1 MNEEFCYE
9 EISMIGLELEEVL
22 CAMEK
27 NINFK
32 LSEMDLKLSIDR
44 INACMI
50 RLGVISRLL
59 EFKQAEVFT
68 LEDDEYIF

>member
-22 CAMEK
+22 CTMEK
-27 NINFK
+27 NANFK
-32 LSEMDLKLSIDR
+32 LSEMDLKLSVDR

-50 RLGVISRLL
+50 RLGVIGRLL